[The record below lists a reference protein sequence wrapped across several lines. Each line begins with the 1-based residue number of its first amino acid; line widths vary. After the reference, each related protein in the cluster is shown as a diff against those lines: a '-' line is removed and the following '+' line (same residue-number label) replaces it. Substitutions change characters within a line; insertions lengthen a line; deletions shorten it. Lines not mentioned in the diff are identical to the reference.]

1 MVPPRS
7 ANPPSSTANT
17 RIPPVAAP
25 VRTLRK
31 GLGPSKISNT
41 NTHKHTASSTRNT
54 LLNATM
60 DPAHKL
66 SNASKE
72 KSVLHDLK
80 DAGQLSKQIVN
91 PETRRQL
98 RPARFFAWV
107 QNAASIGMLESVHF
121 WGDILLKLSDEPVHV
136 WFVCQILQLKCEF
149 THAVQLVLS
158 NPKAMKDRKC
168 RSILAQC
175 LVKNGVMFR
184 ELQTNTQKYRL
195 QMSLNQNEDA
205 LQYLDDKTE
214 NVEESQLP
222 EQLATKTNPIN
233 VGKVRIQFGAV
244 FTFCMGAF
252 FTADFFIQIRAYNLY
267 LKGKIQYNSNEK
279 GRAKQSYLEALRLDV
294 RCFEAFLEL
303 NACNLLTMSEETSV
317 LESLPFAHHCGEEDA
332 QFVHLIYFIHFR
344 IFGRISEME
353 SALHTLEGP
362 EYGVSS
368 IIPVLQCRADLFAMK
383 RQNSLALEKTN
394 QILTQDPLNDA
405 ALKTHIS
412 VLYTTK
418 ASNDLFLLSHSLIRS
433 CPDRAVAWHAI
444 GCYYLLQSSQPLK
457 MEEARKAFAKACRL
471 DDSFS
476 NAWIGM
482 GHALRAEGNFDEA
495 LNAYSSA
502 SKCALGSHE
511 PTLYMGMLYIHLGQS
526 TLGEEYIHAAKSI
539 CNLDSMVENELGCIA
554 FYRKEYLVAISHFIK
569 SLKLA
574 GKEAA
579 RTELYSSAWCN
590 LGSAYK
596 CLGMYSKAKTCF
608 WNSLAIDPKFA
619 VCLANLAYVE
629 DRLGNFDDALTYY
642 HDALALDPDNSLYVD
657 LMNVTLS
664 RSLNA
669 GFDLIRNDPLLDNVA
684 PSAPSAH
691 ADTPPWMS
699 KFSSTF
705 HDPDASLS
713 AESMMADASF
723 NMDLESLQKPLQIEA
738 DRIPAQQ
745 QQQQQP
751 LKLRHSV
758 ASMLESDGDEDS
770 AAGTPIVPMRKGLLF
785 GVKRDTHAGTLLL
798 GDLTD
803 SPFGSVLGAGSSSS
817 SSARTTGPSVL
828 PFAVPH
834 KPRMPIVAR
843 RTLSFESFSSSSPA
857 SGSSSGTPFSVANEA
872 HVARNEAPMVFSF
885 GQRRAEG
892 ATVEDG
898 RLPRRLSPARNVEG
912 RVGVMIRSGAVS
924 PDSVNEEMRGRR
936 RSDAVFE
943 ENTGYESENDEDM
956 DMEID

>member
-7 ANPPSSTANT
+7 ANLPSSAANN

-31 GLGPSKISNT
+31 GLGPSKVSNT

-54 LLNATM
+54 LHHTTT
-60 DPAHKL
+60 DPTHKP
-66 SNASKE
+66 SNAFKE
-72 KSVLHDLK
+72 KAVLPDFK
-80 DAGQLSKQIVN
+80 DADHLSKTIN

-98 RPARFFAWV
+98 RPARIFAWV

-121 WGDILLKLSDEPVHV
+121 WGDILLKLSDEPAHV

-175 LVKNGVMFR
+175 L
-184 ELQTNTQKYRL
+184 
-195 QMSLNQNEDA
+195 MSLNQNEDA
-205 LQYLDDKTE
+205 LLYLDDKAE
-214 NVEESQLP
+214 NGDESQLP
-222 EQLATKTNPIN
+222 EQPAISNTNPIN
-233 VGKVRIQFGAV
+233 
-244 FTFCMGAF
+244 
-252 FTADFFIQIRAYNLY
+252 IRAYNLY

-303 NACNLLTMSEETSV
+303 NACNLLTMDEETSV
-317 LESLPFAHHCGEEDA
+317 LESLPFARHCGEEDA
-332 QFVHLIYFIHFR
+332 QFVRLIYFVHCR

-362 EYGVSS
+362 EYGVAS

-394 QILTQDPLNDA
+394 QILTQDPLNDS

-412 VLYTTK
+412 ALYTTK
-418 ASNDLFLLSHSLIRS
+418 SSNDLFLLSHSLIRS

-526 TLGEEYIHAAKSI
+526 TLGEEYINAAKSI

-596 CLGMYSKAKTCF
+596 CLSMYSKAKTCF
-608 WNSLAIDPKFA
+608 WNGLAIDPKLA

-664 RSLNA
+664 RSLSA
-669 GFDLIRNDPLLDNVA
+669 GFDLIRNDPLLENI
-684 PSAPSAH
+684 APSAH

-713 AESMMADASF
+713 GDAMMPDASF
-723 NMDLESLQKPLQIEA
+723 NMDLQSSQKPLQIEV
-738 DRIPAQQ
+738 DRIPA

-758 ASMLESDGDEDS
+758 ASMLESDGDEHS

-798 GDLTD
+798 GDLAD

-828 PFAVPH
+828 PFAVSQ
-834 KPRMPIVAR
+834 KPRVPIVAR

-872 HVARNEAPMVFSF
+872 HVARNEAPIMFSF

-892 ATVEDG
+892 PPVEDG

-943 ENTGYESENDEDM
+943 ANTGYESDEVNDEDM

>member
-54 LLNATM
+54 LLNATA
-60 DPAHKL
+60 DPTHKP
-66 SNASKE
+66 SNVSKE

-80 DAGQLSKQIVN
+80 DADQLSKQPVN

-98 RPARFFAWV
+98 RPARIFAWV

-121 WGDILLKLSDEPVHV
+121 WGDILLKLSDDPVHV

-175 LVKNGVMFR
+175 L
-184 ELQTNTQKYRL
+184 
-195 QMSLNQNEDA
+195 MSLNQNEDA

-214 NVEESQLP
+214 TVEESQLP
-222 EQLATKTNPIN
+222 EQSTTKTNPIN
-233 VGKVRIQFGAV
+233 
-244 FTFCMGAF
+244 
-252 FTADFFIQIRAYNLY
+252 IRAYNLY

-303 NACNLLTMSEETSV
+303 NACNLLSMSEETSV
-317 LESLPFAHHCGEEDA
+317 LESLPFAQHCGEEDA
-332 QFVHLIYFIHFR
+332 QFVRLIYFIHFR
-344 IFGRISEME
+344 LFGRISEME

-362 EYGVSS
+362 EYGVASM
-368 IIPVLQCRADLFAMK
+368 IPVLQCRADLFAMK

-394 QILTQDPLNDA
+394 QILTQDPLNDS

-526 TLGEEYIHAAKSI
+526 TLGEEYIRAAKLI

-579 RTELYSSAWCN
+579 RTELYSSTWCN

-596 CLGMYSKAKTCF
+596 CLSMYSKAKTCF
-608 WNSLAIDPKFA
+608 WNCLAIDPKSS

-629 DRLGNFDDALTYY
+629 DRLGNFDEALTYY

-669 GFDLIRNDPLLDNVA
+669 GFDLIRNDPLLDNVP
-684 PSAPSAH
+684 PSAPSTH

-723 NMDLESLQKPLQIEA
+723 NMDLESLQKPSQIEA
-738 DRIPAQQ
+738 ERIPAQQ
-745 QQQQQP
+745 QQKQQQP

-834 KPRMPIVAR
+834 KPKVPIVSR

-892 ATVEDG
+892 AAVEDG

-924 PDSVNEEMRGRR
+924 PDSVNEETRGRR

-943 ENTGYESENDEDM
+943 GNTGYESEEVNDEDM